1 MICQLRSLYLSLS
14 FHRIS
19 LSLLQDQTEK
29 FEGSFR
35 RMAANKAKKQTSVL
49 EACVDTQIIN
59 TPGVGA
65 SVIQMCE
72 SVGVRCT
79 TRDQLIA
86 GTVTWQLSFNA
97 TEVAAA
103 RIEEMDDVLA
113 IIPVDQFVAM
123 VNSQAQSVGET
134 FGQTL
139 TEYVRS
145 LQHIYSGKRLSATVN
160 GLEKYFSDQKLEA
173 KRKHREEVTGQKAK
187 AVRKVQHVDGPS
199 VSRFQVEEAI
209 VVTQLE
215 TGCCC
220 RLADAAQEVAELVK
234 CYTKA
239 VMEKPNKKDRFDSAF
254 SFLEEGGAGVKAD
267 KTGAGLLKVWKL
279 QLQQLHNLGPDM
291 AAAIAAEFPSPLALK
306 QAYSN
311 YPNPADAWKVTENIV
326 VRRGAGALETG
337 RRVGQ
342 QLSRRI
348 HTLMTSTDSNQIVK

>member
-97 TEVAAA
+97 TEV
-103 RIEEMDDVLA
+103 
-113 IIPVDQFVAM
+113 
-123 VNSQAQSVGET
+123 QSVGET